1 MVADWLWTSW
11 TQAGLVVLSAVIM
24 VPVVIAIIRMMGLRS
39 LSKMSSFDFAVTV
52 AIGSVMAS
60 SVATSTPVANGALAV
75 ASLLVV
81 QAAIARLRRR
91 DGFENVVDNTPSL
104 LMRDGDFID
113 DALARCRVTRSD
125 VIAKLR
131 EANVLSM
138 TDVRAVVLETT
149 GDISVLH
156 GDAQVDDILLSGVR
170 GGS

>member
-24 VPVVIAIIRMMGLRS
+24 VPVVIAIIRTMGLRS

-75 ASLLVV
+75 GSLLTV
-81 QAAIARLRRR
+81 QAVIARLRRR

-104 LMRDGDFID
+104 LMRDGNFID
-113 DALARCRVTRSD
+113 DALPA
-125 VIAKLR
+125 
-131 EANVLSM
+131 
-138 TDVRAVVLETT
+138 AV
-149 GDISVLH
+149 
-156 GDAQVDDILLSGVR
+156 
-170 GGS
+170 